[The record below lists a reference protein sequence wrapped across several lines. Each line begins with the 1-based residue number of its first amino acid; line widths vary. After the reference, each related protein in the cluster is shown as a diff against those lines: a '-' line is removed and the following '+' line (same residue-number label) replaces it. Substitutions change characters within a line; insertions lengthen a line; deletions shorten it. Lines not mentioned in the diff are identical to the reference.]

1 MAENQIQP
9 ATDTVNVKGTTKFGL
24 NQVTNP
30 TPMWATWVFRIEF
43 LLNKTFMIWVAAT
56 ASIPKEHLNEMI
68 LYASLIDG
76 FFWGIGKFIG
86 ISKDQIAV

>member
-1 MAENQIQP
+1 MANEAQP
-9 ATDTVNVKGTTKFGL
+9 AQDTVNIKGTTRFGL
-24 NQVTNP
+24 NQVVKP

-56 ASIPKEHLNEMI
+56 SSIPKEHLNEII

-76 FFWGIGKFIG
+76 FVWGIGKFIG
-86 ISKDQIAV
+86 ISKDQMQ